1 VNSLPNKLT
10 KENERLL
17 RIAQEAL
24 EECNTLYETTGKK
37 KIPLD
42 DVAKN
47 LIVNKEEIQHGFD
60 ILVEMGVIGDD
71 GDRDHMNYDED
82 GALMEF
88 IEQLLR
94 QSAPEEEEEEE
105 KDAETPSPYSQ
116 PE

>member
-1 VNSLPNKLT
+1 MPNKLT

-24 EECNTLYETTGKK
+24 EECNHLHEATGQK

-47 LIVNKEEIQHGFD
+47 LIANKEEIQHGFD

-71 GDRDHMNYDED
+71 GDREHMNYDED
-82 GALMEF
+82 GALMNF
-88 IEQLLR
+88 IEQLLQ
-94 QSAPEEEEEEE
+94 QSASEEEEE
-105 KDAETPSPYSQ
+105 DAEIPSTYTQ

>member
-1 VNSLPNKLT
+1 
-10 KENERLL
+10 L

-24 EECNTLYETTGKK
+24 EECNQLHEATGQK

-47 LIVNKEEIQHGFD
+47 LIASKEEIQHGFD

-82 GALMEF
+82 GTLMDF
-88 IEQLLR
+88 IEQLLQ
-94 QSAPEEEEEEE
+94 QSAPEEKEEE
-105 KDAETPSPYSQ
+105 AETPSTYSQ